1 VAPMADRHDDL
12 GLAEHTCLALVAHG
26 VDHGWGI
33 GTLLASGGELG
44 RIWSLS
50 RPLTYRAIDQL
61 VERALVVRRGTAQGR
76 GRERSLL
83 RATAAGRRAAAAWLD
98 RPVEHLRDVR
108 TELLVK
114 LALRRRAGL
123 GSEALLAAQR
133 DHFTAAIESLIA
145 TDGDIVD
152 RWRRES
158 ARAVRRFLDGE
169 LHATGRDEAR
179 PARALAGLGGAQRVR
194 LSARN
199 QLHATVEE
207 IGHGDIVSAVRSRLP
222 DGQRITSVITNDA
235 LDDLDV
241 AEGDDVL
248 VVVKSTEAMLA
259 K

>member
-1 VAPMADRHDDL
+1 MAPRTVDEL
-12 GLAEHTCLALVAHG
+12 GLAEHTCLALVCEG
-26 VDHGWGI
+26 IEHGWAI
-33 GTLLASGGELG
+33 GSLLAANGELG
-44 RIWSLS
+44 RIWTLS

-61 VERALVVRRGTAQGR
+61 VERRLVVHRGTAQGR

-83 RATAAGRRAAAAWLD
+83 RATAAGRKAAAAWLD
-98 RPVEHLRDVR
+98 RPVDHVRDVR
-108 TELLVK
+108 AELLLK
-114 LALRRRAGL
+114 LALRERAGL
-123 GSEALLAAQR
+123 PSGDLVEAQR
-133 DHFTAAIESLIA
+133 EQFAAVFESLITSPA
-145 TDGDIVD
+145 DDALA

-169 LHATGRDEAR
+169 LHPDDRPPAR
-179 PARALAGLGGAQRVR
+179 PALTTMR

-199 QLHATVEE
+199 QLSATVEQ
-207 IGHGDIVSAVRSRLP
+207 IGHGDIVSAVRTRLP